1 MDRHTEM
8 HVRPRP
14 KRLALLLAAIT
25 LLLCACAVT
34 PDRPGA
40 VPGETAVSTASPV
53 SETDAGKPVPVPPTE
68 ASTEKTEELRMKL
81 RINDI
86 ETDVLWED
94 NESVAALR
102 SLAAEAPLTIQ
113 LSPYGGFEQVGPIGQ
128 SLPRQDTQTVTEPGD
143 VVLYSGN
150 QIVVFYGSNSWAYT
164 RLGKIR
170 GMDRA
175 ALTELLGNG
184 AVTLTLSV
192 GAVTAEP

>member
-40 VPGETAVSTASPV
+40 VPGETAASTAPPV
-53 SETDAGKPVPVPPTE
+53 PETAAGKPVPIPPTE

-184 AVTLTLSV
+184 AVTLMLSV

>member
-8 HVRPRP
+8 HVSPRP

-40 VPGETAVSTASPV
+40 VPGETAASTASPV
-53 SETDAGKPVPVPPTE
+53 PETAAGKPVPIPPTE
-68 ASTEKTEELRMKL
+68 ASTEKTEELSMKL

-94 NESVAALR
+94 NESVNALKA
-102 SLAAEAPLTIQ
+102 LAAETPLTIR